1 MRFDH
6 VTIRTRDIAVT
17 RDFFQ
22 DGYLVDEFLRR
33 SPNHRI
39 AAATDV
45 TKQSHGTTQPGHCP
59 PISRR

>member
-45 TKQSHGTTQPGHCP
+45 T
-59 PISRR
+59 